1 MTPKAQGHDPDM
13 FGTHYL
19 DNG

>member
-1 MTPKAQGHDPDM
+1 MTPKAQGHDRDM